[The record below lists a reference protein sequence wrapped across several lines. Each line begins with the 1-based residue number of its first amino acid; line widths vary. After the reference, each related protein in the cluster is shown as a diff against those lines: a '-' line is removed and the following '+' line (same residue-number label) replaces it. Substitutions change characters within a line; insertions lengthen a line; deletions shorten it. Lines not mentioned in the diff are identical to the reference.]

1 MPTPKTTIDGF
12 ATAMML
18 LLTFSWGLNQ
28 VAIKI
33 ANAGYS
39 PLFGMF
45 LRSVIGGLMVWGWAY
60 YKRIELFRPDGT
72 LWGGIL
78 VGLLFAGE
86 FILLYVGLDYTTAA
100 RSILLLNAMPFWVLI
115 GSHFL
120 GEKIVPRK
128 AIGLAL
134 AFGGVILVFADRL
147 STAGQDTLAGDIM
160 CFVAGILWAGTVL
173 AVKGTKLSSAAPEKT
188 LLYQLLV
195 SAIVLL
201 PTLPFLGD
209 LVREV
214 DVLSTGA
221 LVYQTVF
228 VVAFTYV
235 LWFWLM
241 QRYPASGLSS
251 FAFLTPAFGVFLSGV
266 VLNEPWSV
274 NIFGALA
281 LIALGLV
288 IVNRPAR
295 ASIPRG

>member
-1 MPTPKTTIDGF
+1 LTTPKTSIDGF

-28 VAIKI
+28 VAIKL

-39 PLFGMF
+39 PLFAMF
-45 LRSVIGGLMVWGWAY
+45 LRSVIGGLLVWGWAHY
-60 YKRIELFRPDGT
+60 RRIELFRPDGT

-100 RSILLLNAMPFWVLI
+100 RSILLLNAMPFWVLL

-120 GEKIVPRK
+120 GEKIVMRK

-134 AFGGVILVFADRL
+134 AFGGVILVFSDRL
-147 STAGQDTLAGDIM
+147 STAGQDTLLGDIM

-173 AVKGTKLSSAAPEKT
+173 AVKGTKLSSASPEKT

-201 PTLPFLGD
+201 PCLPFLGELLRD
-209 LVREV
+209 V
-214 DVLSTGA
+214 DVLSTVA
-221 LVYQTVF
+221 LTYQTIF

-241 QRYPASGLSS
+241 QRYPASGLAS
-251 FAFLTPAFGVFLSGV
+251 FAFLTPVFGVFMSWL
-266 VLNEPWSV
+266 VLNEPWSI

-281 LIALGLV
+281 LIALGLLV
-288 IVNRPAR
+288 VNRPAR